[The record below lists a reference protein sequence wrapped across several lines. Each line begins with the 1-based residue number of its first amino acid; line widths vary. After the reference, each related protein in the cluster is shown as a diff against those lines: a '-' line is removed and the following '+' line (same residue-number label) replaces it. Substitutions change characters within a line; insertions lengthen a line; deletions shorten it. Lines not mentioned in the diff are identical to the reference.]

1 MTGVKRVI
9 VGEESDL
16 RVDDNDCE
24 VSTVDSF
31 LGRDMD
37 VVILSTVKNVDGGL
51 VSYICCTHVYNYC
64 FTSLLILPI
73 HPLIFFLS
81 LKCLSGIGSE
91 TFHSRHKTFHS
102 SHRFFHS

>member
-1 MTGVKRVI
+1 MRGAKRVI

-31 LGRDMD
+31 LGRDME

-51 VSYICCTHVYNYC
+51 VSYICCTHVYNC
-64 FTSLLILPI
+64 CHTSLPT
-73 HPLIFFLS
+73 LIFFLS
-81 LKCLSGIGSE
+81 LKRLSGIGSE
-91 TFHSRHKTFHS
+91 TFHSRHRNKWN
-102 SHRFFHS
+102 R